1 MPRGSPNRRLLPLE
15 NFVDCGLAA
24 FVDANDSVDRL
35 ETGHR
40 DIHDVVPRSE
50 HDVDWRDLIKD
61 PLVDC
66 NLRAFRQGANGD
78 GTHASRA
85 LSAASKQLVELADGA
100 YVLSI
105 AQSPEYGRELEILRG
120 TEIGTGGFVEIPVL
134 AYQNG
139 VASFFH
145 CELRRRHS
153 SGGLAV
159 DDDLGARRRA
169 VHHHQRI
176 D

>member
-1 MPRGSPNRRLLPLE
+1 MAQIAVGRSSLRHGRIGSLSLERSHNAVSTTGLRPTRSATRGSPNRRLLPLE

-85 LSAASKQLVELADGA
+85 LSAAS
-100 YVLSI
+100 
-105 AQSPEYGRELEILRG
+105 
-120 TEIGTGGFVEIPVL
+120 
-134 AYQNG
+134 
-139 VASFFH
+139 
-145 CELRRRHS
+145 
-153 SGGLAV
+153 
-159 DDDLGARRRA
+159 
-169 VHHHQRI
+169 
-176 D
+176 